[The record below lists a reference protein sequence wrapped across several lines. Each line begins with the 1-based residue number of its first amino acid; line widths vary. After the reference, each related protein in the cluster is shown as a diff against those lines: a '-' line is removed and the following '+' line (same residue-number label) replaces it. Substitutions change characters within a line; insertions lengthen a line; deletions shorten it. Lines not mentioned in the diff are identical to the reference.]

1 VLEIGESLL
10 EGTQAVSISF
20 KIVFCDSGCKIIL
33 AGIRAVRLHSAG
45 LDVVVDAICTK
56 AERAYLTI
64 SKLQNIS
71 NPITRRIHAISD
83 V

>member
-10 EGTQAVSISF
+10 EKTQVVISF
-20 KIVFCDSGCKIIL
+20 KVVLCDSGSKIMF

-45 LDVVVDAICTK
+45 LDVVVNAICTK
-56 AERAYLTI
+56 AERANLTI
-64 SKLQNIS
+64 SKLQNIAK
-71 NPITRRIHAISD
+71 PLTRRIYAVSD